1 MHCQHHNTDKTR
13 NLDLK
18 EFCNQEISLPYFHQ
32 DIVGNI
38 DFSFVH
44 NSSTSANVPLSNRR
58 AVKQRDSL
66 FKRLFPIIRVF
77 LEAPPSSDKSFKYS
91 EFPEQSPPKVSCY
104 CFFFAVVVI
113 HIYFCVFIICSFRI
127 YIYDDNTYWNL
138 VTWGYVTVE
147 WSDGKACLKYVVTLL
162 TALSNTFWVDSR
174 FVECCCED
182 EWRSGFAAL
191 SRVHRYKVPFV
202 AL

>member
-44 NSSTSANVPLSNRR
+44 NSSTSANVPLSTRR

-104 CFFFAVVVI
+104 CFFFLLLLLFTFISVYLLFVVSEYIYMTTI
-113 HIYFCVFIICSFRI
+113 HIEI
-127 YIYDDNTYWNL
+127 W
-138 VTWGYVTVE
+138 
-147 WSDGKACLKYVVTLL
+147 
-162 TALSNTFWVDSR
+162 
-174 FVECCCED
+174 
-182 EWRSGFAAL
+182 
-191 SRVHRYKVPFV
+191 
-202 AL
+202 